1 MRGDTVGLIL
11 CHGLPVDSRNCLTI
25 PPYGTMGCNQAGV
38 HGEWRMDEFI
48 AKANIQ
54 HFKEKLATEKDEGK
68 RKVLLQLLAEEEQKL
83 AAALR
88 RKRDEH

>member
-1 MRGDTVGLIL
+1 
-11 CHGLPVDSRNCLTI
+11 
-25 PPYGTMGCNQAGV
+25 
-38 HGEWRMDEFI
+38 MDEFI

-54 HFKEKLATEKDEGK
+54 HFKGQLATEKDEAK
-68 RKVLLQLLAEEEQKL
+68 RKLLLQLLAEEEQKL